1 MLATGM
7 TLSSLN
13 SLKDAVDKRILLTLG
28 GSLRPHTLVAIKA
41 SYTSSTAS
49 RTQ

>member
-28 GSLRPHTLVAIKA
+28 GLEVMCPIP
-41 SYTSSTAS
+41 
-49 RTQ
+49 